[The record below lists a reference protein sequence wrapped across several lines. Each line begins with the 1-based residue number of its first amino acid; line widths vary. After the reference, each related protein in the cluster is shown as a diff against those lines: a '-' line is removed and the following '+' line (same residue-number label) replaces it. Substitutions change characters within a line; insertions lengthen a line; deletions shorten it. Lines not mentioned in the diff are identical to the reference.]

1 MSGLA
6 GRAAW
11 VTGGGSGIGAAAAR
25 ALAEA
30 GAAVTISG
38 RRREALERVAAG
50 SARIAPLVLDVTDA
64 PAVERTGRG
73 LGEVDILVA
82 NAGTNIPRRRF
93 AEVSL
98 ADWHMV
104 LDTNLKGVMHVVQAV
119 LPGMR
124 ARGTGLVVVVSS
136 WIGWRNEKLAG
147 SAYAASKRA
156 LLALVESLNM
166 EEGPSGIRATAL
178 CPAEVDTEVLETRP
192 VPPPAEERAGM
203 LRADDIGR
211 LIRFLA
217 EQPPHVC
224 VNEITIS
231 PVQNRFY
238 R

>member
-1 MSGLA
+1 VSGLA
-6 GRAAW
+6 GRTAW

-30 GAAVTISG
+30 GAQVTISG
-38 RRREALERVAAG
+38 RRREALDRVAADG
-50 SARIAPLVLDVTDA
+50 GRVVPLMLDVTDSE
-64 PAVERTGRG
+64 AVERAGRAFG
-73 LGEVDILVA
+73 AIDILVA
-82 NAGTNIPRRRF
+82 SAGTNIPGRSF
-93 AEVSL
+93 ADVSI
-98 ADWHMV
+98 ADWHKV
-104 LDTNLKGVMHVVQAV
+104 LDTNLKGVLHAVHAV

-124 ARGTGLVVVVSS
+124 RRGSGLVVIVSS
-136 WIGWRNEKLAG
+136 WIGWRNDRIAG

-166 EEGPSGIRATAL
+166 EESVNGIRATAL
-178 CPAEVDTEVLETRP
+178 CPAEVDTEVLDTRP
-192 VPPPAEERAGM
+192 VPPPAEERAKM

-211 LIRFLA
+211 LVRFLA

-224 VNEITIS
+224 VNEVTIN

>member
-6 GRAAW
+6 GQNAW

-38 RRREALERVAAG
+38 RRREALERVAAD
-50 SARIAPLVLDVTDA
+50 SERIATLALDVTDA
-64 PAVERTGRG
+64 EAMAQAGRE
-73 LGEVDILVA
+73 LGAIDILIA
-82 NAGTNIPRRRF
+82 NAGTNIPKRRF

-104 LDTNLKGVMHVVQAV
+104 LDINLKGVLHAVQAV

-124 ARGTGLVVVVSS
+124 QRGTGLIVVVSS

-156 LLALVESLNM
+156 LRALVESLNM
-166 EEGPSGIRATAL
+166 EEGGNGIRATAL

-192 VPPPAEERAGM
+192 VPPPAEERAKM
-203 LRADDIGR
+203 LRADDVGR
-211 LIRFLA
+211 LIRFMA

-224 VNEITIS
+224 FNEITIS

>member
-1 MSGLA
+1 MTGLA
-6 GRAAW
+6 GRTAW

-38 RRREALERVAAG
+38 RRREALDRVAAG
-50 SARIAPLVLDVTDA
+50 AERIAAMALDVTDSDA
-64 PAVERTGRG
+64 MARAGRE
-73 LGEVDILVA
+73 LGNVDILVA
-82 NAGTNIPRRRF
+82 SAGTNIPKRRF
-93 AEVSL
+93 AEVAL

-104 LDTNLKGVMHVVQAV
+104 LDINLKGVMHAVQAV

-124 ARGTGLVVVVSS
+124 DRGAGLIVVVSS
-136 WIGWRNEKLAG
+136 WIGWRNERLAG

-156 LLALVESLNM
+156 LRALVESLNM
-166 EEGPSGIRATAL
+166 EEGVNGIRATAL

-192 VPPPAEERAGM
+192 VPPPPEERAKM

>member
-6 GRAAW
+6 GRTAW

-64 PAVERTGRG
+64 PAVERAGRG

-104 LDTNLKGVMHVVQAV
+104 LDTNLKGVMHAVQAV

-124 ARGTGLVVVVSS
+124 ARGTGLIVVVSS

-166 EEGPSGIRATAL
+166 EEGPNGIRATAL